1 MPDKTG
7 PSLRGDILSENKR
20 VCLITGGSKG
30 IGREVCLALARPGD
44 VIAFN
49 HFDPDETEAE
59 KTAQLLKEKGAG
71 VDYKKFDV
79 TDPDQVADYMKHL
92 VDSHGSLDVLVNN
105 AGITMDGLLLRMKL
119 EQWERVLKV
128 NLTAPFV
135 CTQAAAKIMT
145 RQRSGCMVN
154 MASVAGV
161 IGNFGQANY
170 AASKAGLIALTKVA
184 ARELA
189 PRNVRVNAVAPGYIA
204 TEMTANLPAATIDE
218 FLTQIPLK
226 RPGTPQEVADV
237 VAFLCSGQSSY
248 MTGQVLHIG
257 GGMYM

>member
-1 MPDKTG
+1 M
-7 PSLRGDILSENKR
+7 SETKR
-20 VCLITGGSKG
+20 VCLVTGGSKG
-30 IGREVCLALARPGD
+30 IGREVCLALAAPGN
-44 VIAFN
+44 VVAFN
-49 HFDPDETEAE
+49 HFDPDELEAE
-59 KTAQLLKEKGAG
+59 KTAAMLKEKGAG

-79 TDPDQVADYMKHL
+79 TDPAQVDSYMKHL
-92 VDSHGSLDVLVNN
+92 VESYGSLDVLVNN

-128 NLTAPFV
+128 NLTAPFI

-145 RQRSGCMVN
+145 RQRRGCIVN

-170 AASKAGLIALTKVA
+170 AASKAGLIALTKVS

-204 TEMTANLPAATIDE
+204 TEMTANLPEATLE
-218 FLTQIPLK
+218 SFLSQIPLN
-226 RPGTPQEVADV
+226 RAGTPQEVADV
-237 VAFLCSGQSSY
+237 VAFLCSDKSSY